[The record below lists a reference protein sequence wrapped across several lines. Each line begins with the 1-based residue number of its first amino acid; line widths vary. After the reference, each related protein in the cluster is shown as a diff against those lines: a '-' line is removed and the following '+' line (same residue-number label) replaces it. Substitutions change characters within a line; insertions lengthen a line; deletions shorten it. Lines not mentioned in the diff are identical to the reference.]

1 MPKPR
6 PAVLRRLV
14 DEYGTVSAADAPD
27 APAGPVPRPGGTA
40 AGPVP
45 VPE

>member
-6 PAVLRRLV
+6 PAVPRRLV
-14 DEYGTVSAADAPD
+14 DEYETVSAAEAPD
-27 APAGPVPRPGGTA
+27 APAGPAPRPGDTT